1 VTTKA
6 GGVQVPAGQAI
17 EAESFRLIEEEL
29 PDHGFAPG
37 PWRVVRRMVHATAD
51 LDFARRAVATAGA
64 VEAGA
69 AALSRGAPIVCDV
82 RMIAAGLSADRLTRA
97 GVRVHCLL
105 GDPEVAPRA
114 KEAGITRSAEAMR
127 LAMRRGLLDGAIVA
141 IGNAPTA
148 LFELIRLV
156 RDEGARPALVVAVPV
171 GFVGAAESKEA
182 ALALAVP
189 HLVVRGRKG
198 GTPAAVAALH
208 ALLDLAAE
216 VAR

>member
-1 VTTKA
+1 MS
-6 GGVQVPAGQAI
+6 GQVPAGQAI
-17 EAESFRLIEEEL
+17 ERESFRIIEAEL

-51 LDFARRAVATAGA
+51 LDFARNAVVGAGA

-69 AALSRGAPIVCDV
+69 AALAHGASILCDV
-82 RMIAAGLSADRLTRA
+82 RMIVAGLSAERLTRL
-97 GVRVHCLL
+97 GVNVHCLL
-105 GDPEVAPRA
+105 SDPEVAARA
-114 KEAGITRSAEAMR
+114 REAGITRAAAAMQ
-127 LAMRRGLLDGAIVA
+127 LAHRRALLDGAVVA

-148 LFELIRLV
+148 LFEVIRLV
-156 RDEGARPALVVAVPV
+156 LEEGARPALVVGIPV

-182 ALALAVP
+182 ALSLPVP

-216 VAR
+216 GKP